1 MRHTTTGD
9 IGAQRSDHSHS
20 RPELRRGPHRGWQG
34 IPAARALLAAS
45 IIIASG
51 SALVG
56 CQSQV
61 PQRWD
66 GAPIASNG
74 GGSELV
80 FHSPGVAGTV
90 IAGAEQYR
98 RDNNVGIRSAPTRF
112 DQDSWP
118 AARRP
123 TLDRNRRLNVP
134 DRAGTVIYFRE
145 EQQVRDSL
153 SINGG
158 TVVIP

>member
-9 IGAQRSDHSHS
+9 IGAQRTDHSHS
-20 RPELRRGPHRGWQG
+20 RPELRRGPHRGSTENR
-34 IPAARALLAAS
+34 PALALLAP
-45 IIIASG
+45 IVIIAFG
-51 SALVG
+51 IALTG

-80 FHSPGVAGTV
+80 FHSPGIAGTV
-90 IAGAEQYR
+90 IAGSEQYR
-98 RDNNVGIRSAPTRF
+98 RDDNVGIRSAPTRF

-123 TLDRNRRLNVP
+123 TLDRNRRLSVP